1 MMASRPHPQAPAVDR
16 SIGDHFSCSLS
27 AVVIARVHDFGG
39 DVAVESLLRRAGSSR
54 GRAYLSDIANW
65 IAHDEAIGL
74 LRAGAT
80 VTHHPS
86 FARAVGEDSGRRLSA
101 SPVAA
106 LLRSLGSPEAVYRT
120 VSATAQKYST
130 VSTLR
135 AIECAPGHA
144 VIAAGQ
150 VDGFARSAE
159 HCAWTRGLLA
169 TVPLLFG
176 LELAIVEHETCA
188 AYGAEACLYDVR
200 WSTGAPAAHRTS
212 DEQLDM
218 LRDQLDAMH
227 ERLHSV
233 FQTAADLIGGGDVDE
248 VLARI
253 ADRAAVEVRAPR
265 HLLAVRLSPEG
276 PLHCH
281 HRGFSSEEAGEAV
294 RTVLSAPAEEL
305 PSSWLAVP
313 IRSGRSD
320 YGTLLAAYPERSC
333 FLPGERELFEV
344 YARYAASAL
353 DGASALQEAKSR
365 YGQSSA
371 LLELARVLAEAGTS
385 SEIARRLAESVPVV
399 VDCDQVAV
407 YVWDAT
413 KTELVRAAVTQHR
426 DGPPAA
432 IELARWA
439 PGRGTTLA
447 SLIDDPNT
455 EPIFIDANTGDPS
468 HRDALRRLGFEAT
481 IMVPLVSSGE
491 LLGMLTVAVRDRPER
506 LVPSSDLLDRLSGV
520 GAQASTALG
529 NGRLVDV
536 ITHQALHDQLTGLAN
551 RGRFTAELRTAV
563 GQARDSRRLAALF
576 YLDLDQFKPVNDEL
590 GHEAGDAL
598 LVAVAQRLRNST
610 RAEDLVARLGG
621 DEFAVLVSGVTEAE
635 IDGVSERLAKGFEE
649 PFEVAGIR
657 VLIAAS
663 IGRSTYPA
671 DAPDADGLLRRADEA
686 MFAHKRGRTGTHRAP
701 ARALSS

>member
-1 MMASRPHPQAPAVDR
+1 MMASRPHHQAPAVDR
-16 SIGDHFSCSLS
+16 SVGNHFSCSLS
-27 AVVIARVHDFGG
+27 AVVIARVHAFGG
-39 DVAVESLLRRAGSSR
+39 DVAVESLLRRAGSTR
-54 GRAYLSDIANW
+54 GRAYLCDIANW
-65 IAHDEAIGL
+65 IAYDEAIAL
-74 LRAGAT
+74 LQAGPL
-80 VTHHPS
+80 VTHHPG
-86 FARAVGEDSGRRLSA
+86 FARAVGEESGRRLGA
-101 SPVAA
+101 SPVAT

-120 VSATAQKYST
+120 VAVTAQKYST
-130 VSTLR
+130 VSTLEVTDCG
-135 AIECAPGHA
+135 AGHA
-144 VIAAGQ
+144 TIAARP
-150 VDGFARSAE
+150 VEGFPRSAE
-159 HCAWTRGLLA
+159 HCAWTQGLVA
-169 TVPLLFG
+169 AVPLLFG
-176 LELAIVEHETCA
+176 LATAAVEHETCA
-188 AYGAEACLYDVR
+188 AFGADACHYRVR
-200 WSTGAPAAHRTS
+200 WAAGAAVGLDRSP
-212 DEQLDM
+212 EQRDM

-233 FQTAADLIGGGDVDE
+233 FQTAADLISGGDVDE

-281 HRGFSSEEAGEAV
+281 HRGFSPEDAEEAVASL
-294 RTVLSAPAEEL
+294 LSRRPGDLPA
-305 PSSWLAVP
+305 SWLAVP

-320 YGTLLAAYPERSC
+320 YGTLLAAYPEHSC
-333 FLPGERELFEV
+333 FLPGERELLEV

-353 DGASALQEAKSR
+353 DGASALLEAKSR

-407 YVWDAT
+407 YVWDET
-413 KTELVRAAVTQHR
+413 KTELVRAAVTEHL
-426 DGPPAA
+426 DGPPPAE
-432 IELARWA
+432 ELATWA
-439 PGRGTTLA
+439 PTRGNTLA
-447 SLIDDPNT
+447 ALIADPRPD
-455 EPIFIDANTGDPS
+455 PIFIDARTGDPA
-468 HRDALRRLGFEAT
+468 HRRALLRLGFEAT
-481 IMVPLVSSGE
+481 IMVPLVSSSE
-491 LLGMLTVAVRDRPER
+491 LLGILTVAVRDRPER
-506 LVPSSDLLDRLSGV
+506 LAPSSDLLDRLSGV

-563 GQARDSRRLAALF
+563 AHARDAQRLAGLF

-598 LVAVAQRLRNST
+598 LVAVAQRLSNCT
-610 RAEDLVARLGG
+610 RASDIVARLGG
-621 DEFAVLVSGVTEAE
+621 DEFAVLVSGVTETE
-635 IDGVSERLAKGFEE
+635 IDGVAERLAKGFDE
-649 PFEVAGIR
+649 PFEVGGIR
-657 VLIAAS
+657 VLVSAS

-686 MFAHKRGRTGTHRAP
+686 MFAHKRGRAGSRRSA
-701 ARALSS
+701 ARPLSA

>member
-1 MMASRPHPQAPAVDR
+1 MASRPHHQAPAVDR
-16 SIGDHFSCSLS
+16 SVGEHFSCSLS

-39 DVAVESLLRRAGSSR
+39 DVAVESVLRRAGSTH
-54 GRAYLSDIANW
+54 GRAYLCDIANW
-65 IAHDEAIGL
+65 MAYDEAVAL
-74 LRAGAT
+74 LRAGAL
-80 VTHHPS
+80 VTHHPA
-86 FARAVGEDSGRRLSA
+86 FAQAVGEDSGRRLSA

-120 VSATAQKYST
+120 IAATAQKYST
-130 VSTLR
+130 VSTLE
-135 AIECAPGHA
+135 AGECAPGQAA
-144 VIAAGQ
+144 VVARQ
-150 VDGFARSAE
+150 VDGFDRSAE

-176 LELAIVEHETCA
+176 LELAVVEHETCA
-188 AYGAEACLYDVR
+188 AYGADACHYRVR
-200 WSTGAPAAHRTS
+200 WSAGAAAAQPTT
-212 DEQLDM
+212 DQQLDM
-218 LRDQLDAMH
+218 LRDQLHAMH

-233 FQTAADLIGGGDVDE
+233 FQTAADLISGGDVDE

-253 ADRAAVEVRAPR
+253 ADRAATEVRAPR
-265 HLLAVRLSPEG
+265 HLLAVRLSSEG
-276 PLHCH
+276 PLHRH
-281 HRGFSSEEAGEAV
+281 HRGFSAEEADAAV
-294 RTVLSAPAEEL
+294 SAVLSRPPEEL

-320 YGTLLAAYPERSC
+320 YGILLAAYPEHSC
-333 FLPGERELFEV
+333 FLPGERELLEV

-353 DGASALQEAKSR
+353 DGASALQEAQSR

-407 YVWDAT
+407 YVWDEM
-413 KTELVRAAVTQHR
+413 KTELVRAAVTEHR
-426 DGPPAA
+426 DGPPPAV
-432 IELARWA
+432 ELARWA
-439 PGRGTTLA
+439 PDRGTTLA
-447 SLIDDPNT
+447 ALIADPNT
-455 EPIFIDANTGDPS
+455 EPIFIDETTGQS
-468 HRDALRRLGFEAT
+468 AHREALRRLGFEAT

-506 LVPSSDLLDRLSGV
+506 LAPSSDLLDRLSGV

-563 GQARDSRRLAALF
+563 GHAHDSQRLAALF

-590 GHEAGDAL
+590 GHETGDAL
-598 LVAVAQRLRNST
+598 LVAVAQRLRHCT
-610 RAEDLVARLGG
+610 RADDVVARLGG

-635 IDGVSERLAKGFEE
+635 IDGVAERLASGFDE
-649 PFEVAGIR
+649 PFEVGGSRLRIS
-657 VLIAAS
+657 AS

-686 MFAHKRGRTGTHRAP
+686 MFAHKRGRTVARHSPAP
-701 ARALSS
+701 PVSR

>member
-1 MMASRPHPQAPAVDR
+1 MASRPHHQAPAVDR
-16 SIGDHFSCSLS
+16 SVGDHFSCSLS
-27 AVVIARVHDFGG
+27 TVVIARVHDFGG

-54 GRAYLSDIANW
+54 GRAYLCDIANW
-65 IAHDEAIGL
+65 IAHDEAIAL

-86 FARAVGEDSGRRLSA
+86 FARAVGEDSGLRLGA

-106 LLRSLGSPEAVYRT
+106 VLRSLGSPEAVYRT
-120 VSATAQKYST
+120 VAVTAQKYST
-130 VSTLR
+130 VSTL
-135 AIECAPGHA
+135 EVVDCGPGQA
-144 VIAAGQ
+144 TIAARG
-150 VDGFARSAE
+150 VEGFPRSAE
-159 HCAWTRGLLA
+159 HCAWTQGLIA

-176 LELAIVEHETCA
+176 LQPAAVVHETCA
-188 AYGAEACLYDVR
+188 AYGADSCHYDVR
-200 WSTGAPAAHRTS
+200 WAAGPAVDTDRS
-212 DEQLDM
+212 DEQLEM

-233 FQTAADLIGGGDVDE
+233 FQTAADLISGGDVDE

-281 HRGFSSEEAGEAV
+281 HRGFSAEEAQEAV
-294 RTVLSAPAEEL
+294 TSLLSHRDDDLPA
-305 PSSWLAVP
+305 SWLAVP
-313 IRSGRSD
+313 ISSQRSD
-320 YGTLLAAYPERSC
+320 YGTLLAAYPEHSC
-333 FLPGERELFEV
+333 FLPGERELLEV

-353 DGASALQEAKSR
+353 DGASALLEAESR

-371 LLELARVLAEAGTS
+371 LLELARVLAAAGTS

-407 YVWDAT
+407 YVWDEA
-413 KTELVRAAVTQHR
+413 KTELVRAAVTEQL
-426 DGPPAA
+426 DGPAPAVD
-432 IELARWA
+432 LARWA
-439 PGRGTTLA
+439 LTPG
-447 SLIDDPNT
+447 SLLQSLVDRPRT
-455 EPIFIDANTGDPS
+455 HPVFIDSRTGTPA
-468 HRDALRRLGFEAT
+468 HREMLRTLGFEAT
-481 IMVPLVSSGE
+481 IMVPLVSSDE
-491 LLGMLTVAVRDRPER
+491 LLGMLAVAVRDRAER
-506 LVPSSDLLDRLSGV
+506 LAPTPDLLDRLSGV
-520 GAQASTALG
+520 GAQASTALD

-563 GQARDSRRLAALF
+563 AQASDARRLAGLF
-576 YLDLDQFKPVNDEL
+576 YLDLDEFKPVNDEL

-598 LVAVAQRLRNST
+598 LVAVAERLRDCT
-610 RAEDLVARLGG
+610 RADDIVARLGG

-635 IDGVSERLAKGFEE
+635 IDGVAERLASGFEE
-649 PFEVAGIR
+649 PFEVGGVR
-657 VLIAAS
+657 VLISAS

-686 MFAHKRGRTGTHRAP
+686 MFAHKRGRAGARRSAAP
-701 ARALSS
+701 PLSA